1 MLTFVKPKVIIKGL
15 SHLFYPR
22 LCEGCRKPLVDAEE
36 IICLGCETHL
46 SFTNYHHI
54 AANETALR
62 LYGRVPFK
70 YATSLMWFTGEGL
83 VQHLVHGLKY
93 KGRTQTGIY
102 LGRELGKAIKEG
114 GWGIDAIVPV
124 PLHRKKEHKRGYNQS
139 ALIAEGVAEV
149 MQIPV
154 LHHGVSRIRN
164 TETQTEKTRAERIDN
179 VAKAFALR
187 KPELLKDKHILL
199 VDDVVTTGATIESC
213 SLEILTVPNVTVSI
227 ATIGIATS

>member
-1 MLTFVKPKVIIKGL
+1 MIAAIKPEGILKGL

-36 IICLGCETHL
+36 IVCLGCETHL
-46 SFTNYHHI
+46 SLTNYHDI

-70 YATSLMWFTGEGL
+70 YATSLVWFTSEGL

-102 LGRELGKAIKEG
+102 LGRKLGKAIKAA
-114 GWGIDAIVPV
+114 GWAIDAVVPV

-154 LHHGVSRIRN
+154 VHHAVSRIRD

-179 VAKAFALR
+179 VAMAFAIR
-187 KPELLKDKHILL
+187 KPELLKGKHILL
-199 VDDVVTTGATIESC
+199 VDDVLTTGATIESC